1 MCLHEHT
8 RVCAASSVSQPS
20 WSKQHQREAS
30 SSGCCSAGAQLSFL
44 RPFPVSHWCV
54 AMCAPAACRRNATV
68 TGWASQVDRSLR
80 MEVGV
85 SSGWVCLEGAW
96 EARGGVVCG
105 NWWHWQ
111 EVGDTS
117 CHQLKVRG
125 GISLPTL
132 RSQVMPMHSEHE
144 EMRYGSRT
152 ECDSGCNCLLCYLR
166 CHKETEKHETRK
178 QRMWD
183 TCIFV

>member
-1 MCLHEHT
+1 MCRHV
-8 RVCAASSVSQPS
+8 R
-20 WSKQHQREAS
+20 
-30 SSGCCSAGAQLSFL
+30 SSGLQEKCHC
-44 RPFPVSHWCV
+44 HWL
-54 AMCAPAACRRNATV
+54 
-68 TGWASQVDRSLR
+68 GFASRQES
-80 MEVGV
+80 
-85 SSGWVCLEGAW
+85 
-96 EARGGVVCG
+96 ARGGGGQLWVGVLRRSLGSKGWWCMLPAGG

-152 ECDSGCNCLLCYLR
+152 VCDSGCNCLLCYLR

-183 TCIFV
+183 TSLFKKSRVMFSSLFLPLCSPPFSVTSYSGSMKAVHKDA

>member
-1 MCLHEHT
+1 MWQL
-8 RVCAASSVSQPS
+8 VAL
-20 WSKQHQREAS
+20 
-30 SSGCCSAGAQLSFL
+30 AG
-44 RPFPVSHWCV
+44 
-54 AMCAPAACRRNATV
+54 
-68 TGWASQVDRSLR
+68 
-80 MEVGV
+80 
-85 SSGWVCLEGAW
+85 
-96 EARGGVVCG
+96 GGR
-105 NWWHWQ
+105 
-111 EVGDTS
+111 
-117 CHQLKVRG
+117 HQLKVRG